1 MTYDYPSYYG
11 QFHCIGGSCP
21 DSCCIGWEVDIDPET
36 WDYYQSLEGSF
47 GDRLRRH
54 MKDDGE
60 DHYFPM
66 CEGGRCP
73 FLNKMNLCD
82 IITKLGEESLS
93 QVCTEYPRYFLE
105 EGDFEQI
112 DMSLSCMELG
122 RIFFEGTNPIEYIRE
137 ETPDEPGYVESCEA
151 TQEGTDG
158 NVCDEQSGP
167 QGADGNVCDV
177 PGDSSRLADNSLLRH
192 ILDIRDDCIGIMED
206 RDLPLAK
213 RFREVIRL
221 YGPEKWRGKDLLTVT
236 DLSSLITLMEKLEI
250 LDDRW
255 TDELQE
261 VRKLEQKG
269 SGLLSLKGKLEI
281 ASDGRFEIWFEKLG
295 CYFLFRYVTDAY
307 FTTRQDVSSSQPG
320 SAASAESAD
329 RLPQPARRHPLT
341 DADAADAAVSSAVSA
356 SVRFCARSIYFLYAM
371 CAARYLTSGKLDV
384 SGMIDLAHLYSR
396 QVEHSDENVDFLKTE
411 D

>member
-21 DSCCIGWEVDIDPET
+21 DSCCIGWKVDIDPET
-36 WDYYQSLEGSF
+36 WDYYQSLEGPF

-60 DHYFPM
+60 DRYFPM

-73 FLNKMNLCD
+73 FLNQLNLCD
-82 IITKLGEESLS
+82 IITELGEESLS

-122 RIFFEGTNPIEYIRE
+122 RIFFEGTDPIEYIRE
-137 ETPDEPGYVESCEA
+137 ETPDEPGYVESCEP
-151 TQEGTDG
+151 TQEGTGG

-167 QGADGNVCDV
+167 QGAGDNVCDV
-177 PGDSSRLADNSLLRH
+177 PGDSSRLADNSLPRH

-206 RDLPLAK
+206 RELPLAK

-236 DLSSLITLMEKLEI
+236 DLSSLIILMEKLEI

-261 VRKLEQKG
+261 VRKMNTKG
-269 SGLLSLKGKLEI
+269 PDLLSMKEELES
-281 ASDGRFEIWFEKLG
+281 ATDGRFEIWFEKLG

-307 FTTRQDVSSSQPG
+307 FTARQTP
-320 SAASAESAD
+320 
-329 RLPQPARRHPLT
+329 
-341 DADAADAAVSSAVSA
+341 AADSAVSA
-356 SVRFCARSIYFLYAM
+356 SVIFCARSIYFLYAM
-371 CAARYLTSGKLDV
+371 CAARYSAFGKLDV
-384 SGMIDLAHLYSR
+384 SGMIDLAHLYSK
-396 QVEHSDENVDFLKTE
+396 QVEHSDENVDFLKNE
-411 D
+411 A